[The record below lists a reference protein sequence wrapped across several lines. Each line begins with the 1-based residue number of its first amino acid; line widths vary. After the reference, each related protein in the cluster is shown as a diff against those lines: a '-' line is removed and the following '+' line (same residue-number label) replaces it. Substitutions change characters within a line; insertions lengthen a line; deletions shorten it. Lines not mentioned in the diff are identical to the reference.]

1 LVKVKICGITNLED
15 ALASAL
21 FGADAIGFV
30 FYQGSCRYI
39 NPLKAAKIARI
50 LPAKVKKIG
59 VFFNPT
65 AAYLKKVSS
74 ICKLDF
80 LQLHGDETIEF
91 CRAFKRKKLIKS
103 FRVNKTLD
111 YGEINKYPVK
121 ALLFDSFNEN
131 LPGGT
136 GKKFDWKI
144 LLSAGRKNKPIFLSG
159 GLTPKN
165 VAKAIKIVKPD
176 WVDASSC
183 LESGPGKKNHRKIK
197 EFIKAAKTAG

>member
-1 LVKVKICGITNLED
+1 MVKVKICGITNLED

-21 FGADAIGFV
+21 FGADAVGFV

-50 LPAKVKKIG
+50 LPAKVKKVG

-65 AAYLKKVSS
+65 AAYLKKVIS

-91 CRAFKRKKLIKS
+91 CRAFERKKLIKS
-103 FRVNKTLD
+103 FRIDKTLD
-111 YGEINKYPVK
+111 YGKINKYP
-121 ALLFDSFNEN
+121 ASAFLFDSFNKN

-136 GKKFDWKI
+136 GKKFNWKI
-144 LLSAGRKNKPIFLSG
+144 LLTFDRKNKPIFLSG
-159 GLTPKN
+159 GLTPKC
-165 VAKAIKIVKPD
+165 VAKAIKIVKPN

-183 LESGPGKKNHRKIK
+183 LESSPGKKDHHKI
-197 EFIKAAKTAG
+197 EQFIKAAKTAG